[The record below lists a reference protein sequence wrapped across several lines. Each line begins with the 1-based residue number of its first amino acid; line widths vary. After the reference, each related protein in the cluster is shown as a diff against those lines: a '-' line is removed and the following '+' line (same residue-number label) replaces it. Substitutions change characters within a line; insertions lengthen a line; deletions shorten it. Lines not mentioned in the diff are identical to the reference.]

1 MVSGA
6 AKIEKTQV
14 LFGGLGVEVLQSW
27 KLNLNVPPL
36 SPAVLSRPPH
46 QVWPLDA
53 MLNDVLCWINESIL
67 V

>member
-14 LFGGLGVEVLQSW
+14 LFGELGVEVLQS
-27 KLNLNVPPL
+27 L
-36 SPAVLSRPPH
+36 SPPSLSRPPR